1 MLYHK
6 TNLNKV
12 LKVCLNWKRVSFPVT
27 LWWNSKSVAEGKQ
40 EEKIHK
46 HVKIKLYTLKQPKGQ
61 KRNHKEIGKDLE
73 INETKNKQKKA
84 DPSLWYRV
92 KTVLRRKFMAVN
104 TYIKKERSFIN
115 NLTLHLKELEKP
127 KASKRNI

>member
-1 MLYHK
+1 M
-6 TNLNKV
+6 
-12 LKVCLNWKRVSFPVT
+12 
-27 LWWNSKSVAEGKQ
+27 
-40 EEKIHK
+40 
-46 HVKIKLYTLKQPKGQ
+46 KIKQYTLKQPKGQ
-61 KRNHKEIGKDLE
+61 KRNHKEIGEDLE
-73 INETKNKQKKA
+73 INETKTKQKKA